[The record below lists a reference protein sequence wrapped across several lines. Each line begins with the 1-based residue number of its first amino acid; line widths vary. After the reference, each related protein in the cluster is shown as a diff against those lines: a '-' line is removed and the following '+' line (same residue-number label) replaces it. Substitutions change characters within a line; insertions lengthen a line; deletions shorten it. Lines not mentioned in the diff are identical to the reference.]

1 MQQHSKLVPQGLFPA
16 KKEQRLH
23 TKISKS
29 DGNSLTPETLLTQLL
44 HARLRLIVN
53 SHSWSAAHPTVHPP
67 DLIPMMYSRNE
78 DALE

>member
-1 MQQHSKLVPQGLFPA
+1 MQQHSKLDPKVQGLFPA

-23 TKISKS
+23 TKSA
-29 DGNSLTPETLLTQLL
+29 GNSLTPETLLTQLL

-53 SHSWSAAHPTVHPP
+53 SHSWTAAHPTVHPP
-67 DLIPMMYSRNE
+67 DLTPMMYSRNE